1 MTREASSMTSL
12 TRYEKWFGRAQPPPE
27 TIPLRAGRLA
37 LDFQEGDLR
46 YIRLGSQ
53 ELIRRVYVAVRDA
66 NWNTIPA
73 HITPLEIESASTHF
87 RIRYQAFHQV
97 DLLTFRWNATIT
109 GDQDGQIHFIMDGAT
124 ESAFR
129 YCRIGFCV
137 LHPVRDIAGATF
149 TAQTPSGPVDG
160 ILPELVAPQ
169 LMEDGFEVPLFP
181 SCSQLIITT
190 KDGIDIRTDFEG
202 DLFEMEDQRNWTD
215 GSFKTYCTPLSLG
228 YPHQA
233 MAGQPIRQKILISAT
248 GSLPEVI
255 EEVPQTNERLS
266 LSLTASRRGILP
278 RIGFGLPAENPIPD
292 ERQTNLLAALRPA
305 HLKVEV
311 HLARE
316 DWAVALENAIQAIEQ
331 VGCALELTL
340 FLTDN
345 PEGALDRLAAR
356 VAGVPVARVIVF
368 HEAEAAATSTAAHH
382 VRLVRDRLA
391 GTLPGVPFVGGTNG
405 NFAEL
410 NRARPDTT
418 AMDGVSFTINP
429 QVHADDELS
438 LIEAI
443 EAQRDVVVTA
453 RHFGNGLPVIISSV
467 TLKPPFNQAATE
479 EEAPPD
485 PSALPL
491 AVDARQ
497 MSLFAAAW
505 TVGSLRALA
514 EGGAESVT
522 YYETLGWRGLMETMQ
537 GNPLPAKFPAWPG
550 MVFPMYWVFRGLAA
564 ADRSSIRPID
574 TDRPLHVDG
583 FGFRSNGHPGLL
595 LANLRPEAQ
604 PIVLTALPS
613 GEARLMR
620 LNEDTMVAAGA
631 NPDGLEAI
639 TTTHVIQD
647 GVWQVTLLP
656 YETLFLQ
663 FTSP

>member
-1 MTREASSMTSL
+1 MTTQPSMTAL
-12 TRYEKWFGRAQPPPE
+12 TRYEKWYGRAKPPPE
-27 TIPLRAGRLA
+27 TIPLRAGRLTA
-37 LDFQEGDLR
+37 EFQAGDLR

-73 HITPLEIESASTHF
+73 HISQLEIDSADTRF
-87 RIRYQAFHQV
+87 RIRYQAFHQTGP
-97 DLLTFRWNATIT
+97 LAFRWNATIT
-109 GDQDGQIHFIMDGAT
+109 GDPDGQIRFIMDGAT

-137 LHPVRDIAGATF
+137 LHPIRGIAGAAF
-149 TAQTPSGPVDG
+149 RAQTPAGPVDG
-160 ILPELVAPQ
+160 TLPEPVAPQ
-169 LMEDGFEVPLFP
+169 LIEDGFEVPLFP
-181 SCSQLIITT
+181 SCSQLVITT
-190 KDGIDIRTDFEG
+190 LGGIDIRTDFEG

-233 MAGQPIRQKILISAT
+233 TAGQTIRQAIRISAA
-248 GSLPEVI
+248 GSLPESGG
-255 EEVPQTNERLS
+255 EPRQANEALS
-266 LSLTASRRGILP
+266 LSPATSRQGTLP
-278 RIGFGLPAENPIPD
+278 RIGFGLPAENPIPND
-292 ERQTNLLAALRPA
+292 RQTGLLAALRPA

-316 DWAVALENAIQAIEQ
+316 NWATALQDAIQAAEQ
-331 VGCALELTL
+331 LGCPLELAL

-345 PEGALDRLAAR
+345 TTGALDQLAAR
-356 VAGVPVARVIVF
+356 LAGVRVARVIVF
-368 HEAEAAATSTAAHH
+368 HEAEAAVTSTAARY
-382 VRLVRDRLA
+382 VRLVRDKLGGA
-391 GTLPGVPFVGGTNG
+391 LPGAPFVGGTNG

-418 AMDGVSFTINP
+418 AIDGLSFTINP

-443 EAQRDVVVTA
+443 EAQRDVVATA
-453 RHFGNGLPVIISSV
+453 RRFSNGLPIVVSSV

-479 EEAPPD
+479 AEAPPD
-485 PSALPL
+485 PLTLPA

-522 YYETLGWRGLMETMQ
+522 YYETLGWRGLMATAQ
-537 GNPLPAKFPAWPG
+537 GSPLPAEFRAGPG
-550 MVFPMYWVFRGLAA
+550 MIFPVYWVFQALAA
-564 ADRSSIRPID
+564 AGRSSIRPLEAG
-574 TDRPLHVDG
+574 RPQHVDG
-583 FGFRSNGHPGLL
+583 FGFQSGGQPALL
-595 LANLRPEAQ
+595 LANLQPETQ
-604 PIVLTALPS
+604 PIVLAALPN

-620 LNEDTMVAAGA
+620 LNEDTMPIAGA
-631 NPDGLEAI
+631 NPDGFEAT
-639 TTTHVIQD
+639 TTTHVIRD
-647 GVWQVTLLP
+647 GAWQITLLP
-656 YETLFLQ
+656 YETVFLQ
-663 FTSP
+663 FTSS